1 MKISIETAVLREA
14 DAGADAWEVA
24 RDPYGEVGRHVCCW
38 SRSWATL
45 KIMRFDGQSWSCSQL
60 SLTYLMWM
68 MQLLNA
74 RASMGETAG
83 FWSIAEAPVL
93 FLFIKCWSSW
103 NSRASTQLRLRGNIG
118 MIVQR
123 GSCPIFVQPE
133 VISSPP
139 AGTSWPKKDSKRS
152 HHWGHAQVSSES
164 QGAAGAPRA
173 GKFPKTSQQACSM
186 DIPCFFPV
194 IFPMIINDFP
204 LFSTSF
210 HSLSNSSVFVDDYF
224 YGPWMIFSFFFYD
237 FEHDIPSMFHS
248 LSWKNPLLF
257 HDIWPRSAED
267 LYSAVAGKKDVVEKT
282 LGKRSC

>member
-1 MKISIETAVLREA
+1 
-14 DAGADAWEVA
+14 
-24 RDPYGEVGRHVCCW
+24 
-38 SRSWATL
+38 
-45 KIMRFDGQSWSCSQL
+45 
-60 SLTYLMWM
+60 M

-74 RASMGETAG
+74 TASMGETAG

-123 GSCPIFVQPE
+123 DLVPFLCNRKWFLAPLQAHPDPKKTQKDHITEAMLRYHQKAKELRGRLELENFQNV
-133 VISSPP
+133 P
-139 AGTSWPKKDSKRS
+139 AGVFHGYP
-152 HHWGHAQVSSES
+152 
-164 QGAAGAPRA
+164 
-173 GKFPKTSQQACSM
+173 M
-186 DIPCFFPV
+186 FFPV

>member
-1 MKISIETAVLREA
+1 
-14 DAGADAWEVA
+14 
-24 RDPYGEVGRHVCCW
+24 
-38 SRSWATL
+38 
-45 KIMRFDGQSWSCSQL
+45 MRFDGQSWSCSQL

-83 FWSIAEAPVL
+83 FWSIAEASVL
-93 FLFIKCWSSW
+93 FFFIKCWSSW

-123 GSCPIFVQPE
+123 DLVPFLCNRKWFLAPLQV
-133 VISSPP
+133 
-139 AGTSWPKKDSKRS
+139 GTSWPKKDSKRS

-173 GKFPKTSQQACSM
+173 GKFPKRPSRRVPWISHV
-186 DIPCFFPV
+186 FPV

-248 LSWKNPLLF
+248 LSWKIPWLF